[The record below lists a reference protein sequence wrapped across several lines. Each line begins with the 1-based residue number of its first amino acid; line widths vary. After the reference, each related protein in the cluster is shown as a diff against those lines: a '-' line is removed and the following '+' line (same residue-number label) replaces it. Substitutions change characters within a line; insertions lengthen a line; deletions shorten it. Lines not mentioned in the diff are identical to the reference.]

1 MEVPY
6 SMLKGAMSSFANAYA
21 KEVASLGIT
30 VNVVAPGA
38 VQTQMNA
45 NFAEDEIEAISEE
58 IPVGRFAKPDEI
70 AYLVETV
77 LAETASY
84 LTGQTIYVDGGWQK

>member
-1 MEVPY
+1 M
-6 SMLKGAMSSFANAYA
+6 
-21 KEVASLGIT
+21 ASLGIT
-30 VNVVAPGA
+30 VNVGAPGA

>member
-6 SMLKGAMSSFANAYA
+6 SMLKGAMSSFVNAYA

>member
-1 MEVPY
+1 
-6 SMLKGAMSSFANAYA
+6 MSSFANAYA